1 MIWKFQQS
9 SPILAVQPEKRMF
22 EAMGLE
28 TVIVSTIIG
37 ACALSFGASAYLFMR
52 ARPAPAAKDLDK
64 IVKNAPYHRLHNVL
78 KVEAGS

>member
-1 MIWKFQQS
+1 
-9 SPILAVQPEKRMF
+9 MF

-52 ARPAPAAKDLDK
+52 ARPQPAAKDLEK

-78 KVEAGS
+78 KVEANS

>member
-1 MIWKFQQS
+1 
-9 SPILAVQPEKRMF
+9 MF

-37 ACALSFGASAYLFMR
+37 ACALSFGASAYLYLR
-52 ARPAPAAKDLDK
+52 ARPAPEAKTLDE